1 MPFFYMTF
9 WSLVMIIGLSLWR
22 LHRWGDRLAVMVI
35 TLIVLLVTQTL
46 FLQFTLAAGLE
57 ASDALL
63 APQRYLQSGLAGWL
77 ALLIMP
83 CGWLGP
89 FVGMNMVSRWQT
101 DPA

>member
-9 WSLVMIIGLSLWR
+9 WSMVMIIGLSLWR
-22 LHRWGDRLAVMVI
+22 LHRWGDRLAVTLI

-46 FLQFTLAAGLE
+46 FLQFTLAAGLD

-63 APQRYLQSGLAGWL
+63 APQRFLGGGPAGWL
-77 ALLIMP
+77 ALLVMP

-89 FVGMNMVSRWQT
+89 FLGMNMVSRWQNE
-101 DPA
+101 AV